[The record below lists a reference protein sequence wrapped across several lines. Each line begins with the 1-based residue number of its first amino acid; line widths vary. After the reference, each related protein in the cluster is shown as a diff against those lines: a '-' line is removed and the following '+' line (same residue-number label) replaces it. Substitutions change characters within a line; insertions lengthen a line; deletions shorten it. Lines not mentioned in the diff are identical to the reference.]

1 MKNIFYFHH
10 LNQIGGVENMF
21 YELAKKYNNFDITIY
36 YDVGDQKQIDRLK
49 KYVRVKKY
57 QGERIK
63 CEKAFFN
70 YNMNIIDNVDAN
82 DYYLII
88 HADYKAQKIVP
99 YIHPKINK
107 FIGVSQAVC
116 DTFKEITG
124 HDCQLCYNPITID
137 APKRVLTLVS
147 ATRLTKEKG
156 SHRMEM
162 FAKALDNAGI
172 PYMWYIF
179 TNSKPTIDSPNVV
192 YKQPTLEIN
201 DYLQNADYVVQ
212 LSDTESYCYT
222 IVESLLLGTPV
233 IVTNWPCLK
242 ELGVTEE
249 YGFILPFDMKN
260 IPIQDIYTKKF
271 NFKYE
276 AKQDCWGDILAPGAS
291 TYKDEINST
300 YLVSAKDVYEYYNTK
315 DSGLGRVPN
324 QGDTWEVSYDRL
336 QVLLGN
342 NKNHRQYVDLI
353 KRIPPKKSAK

>member
-82 DYYLII
+82 DYYLIV

-116 DTFKEITG
+116 NTFKEITG

-156 SHRMEM
+156 SHRM
-162 FAKALDNAGI
+162 
-172 PYMWYIF
+172 
-179 TNSKPTIDSPNVV
+179 
-192 YKQPTLEIN
+192 
-201 DYLQNADYVVQ
+201 
-212 LSDTESYCYT
+212 
-222 IVESLLLGTPV
+222 
-233 IVTNWPCLK
+233 
-242 ELGVTEE
+242 
-249 YGFILPFDMKN
+249 
-260 IPIQDIYTKKF
+260 
-271 NFKYE
+271 
-276 AKQDCWGDILAPGAS
+276 
-291 TYKDEINST
+291 
-300 YLVSAKDVYEYYNTK
+300 
-315 DSGLGRVPN
+315 
-324 QGDTWEVSYDRL
+324 
-336 QVLLGN
+336 
-342 NKNHRQYVDLI
+342 
-353 KRIPPKKSAK
+353 

>member
-70 YNMNIIDNVDAN
+70 YNMDIIDNVDAN

-124 HDCQLCYNPITID
+124 HDCRLCYNPITID

-162 FAKALDNAGI
+162 FAKTLDNAGI

-242 ELGVTEE
+242 ELGVTEK

-276 AKQDCWGDILAPGAS
+276 AKQDC
-291 TYKDEINST
+291 
-300 YLVSAKDVYEYYNTK
+300 
-315 DSGLGRVPN
+315 
-324 QGDTWEVSYDRL
+324 
-336 QVLLGN
+336 
-342 NKNHRQYVDLI
+342 
-353 KRIPPKKSAK
+353 